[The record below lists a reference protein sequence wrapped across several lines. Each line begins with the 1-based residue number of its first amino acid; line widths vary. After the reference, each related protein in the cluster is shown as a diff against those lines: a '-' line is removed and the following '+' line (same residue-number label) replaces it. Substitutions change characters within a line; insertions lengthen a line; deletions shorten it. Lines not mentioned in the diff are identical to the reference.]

1 MELLKIIV
9 FDLLGSAPI
18 LVGFMALIGL
28 VFQKKSLD
36 KVITGTI
43 KTIVGF
49 LIFAGGAGLAV
60 TALSSFQELFSKGF
74 GLSGVLPLAEAVT
87 ALAQTKFS
95 TTVSLI
101 MVFGFICNLIVAR
114 LTRFKFIFLTG
125 QHNLYLAA
133 LLTVVLKALDL
144 TNTTTILIGSILL
157 GLAAAIYPAICQPFM
172 RKITGHDEIA
182 MGHYVTLAYALSGW
196 LGGKVGNPE
205 ESTEKLRLPGWLS
218 IFKDYIVSVSL
229 SIIIFFYLASFMAG
243 KESVES
249 LSGGVSW
256 LVFPLFQSLTF
267 TAALYIIIT
276 GVRMFLGEL
285 VPAFVGIS
293 EKFIPNA
300 KPALDCPVVFPYA
313 PTATVVG
320 FLSAYAGGLL
330 CMIILAMLKMTVI
343 IPVAIPYFFI
353 GATAGVFG
361 NATGGWKGC
370 IAGGF
375 VTGILI
381 AVGPALIYPVM
392 EIVGLTGTTFPET
405 DFVALGLLVYYVGK
419 IFGR

>member
-1 MELLKIIV
+1 
-9 FDLLGSAPI
+9 
-18 LVGFMALIGL
+18 
-28 VFQKKSLD
+28 
-36 KVITGTI
+36 
-43 KTIVGF
+43 
-49 LIFAGGAGLAV
+49 
-60 TALSSFQELFSKGF
+60 
-74 GLSGVLPLAEAVT
+74 
-87 ALAQTKFS
+87 
-95 TTVSLI
+95 
-101 MVFGFICNLIVAR
+101 MVFGFVCNLIVAR
-114 LTRFKFIFLTG
+114 LTKFKFIFLTG

-133 LLTVVLKALDL
+133 LLTVVLKALGL
-144 TNTTTILIGSILL
+144 STVVTVAIGAVLL
-157 GLAAAIYPAICQPFM
+157 GLAAAIYPAICQPYM

-196 LGGKVGNPE
+196 LGGKVGDPSQ
-205 ESTEKLRLPGWLS
+205 STEKLKLPGWLS

-229 SIIIFFYLASFMAG
+229 SIVVFFYLAAFMAG
-243 KESVES
+243 KEQVEI

-313 PTATVVG
+313 PTAVVVG
-320 FLSAYAGGLL
+320 FLSAYVGGLL
-330 CMIILAMLKMTVI
+330 CMVILAALKLTVI

-361 NATGGWKGC
+361 NSTGGWKGC
-370 IAGGF
+370 VAAGF

-381 AVGPALIYPVM
+381 AVGPAMIYPVM
-392 EIVGLTGTTFPET
+392 EMVGLAGTSFPET
-405 DFVALGLLVYYVGK
+405 DFVALGLVVYYIGK
-419 IFGR
+419 MFGR

>member
-1 MELLKIIV
+1 MELLKVIV
-9 FDLLGSAPI
+9 FDLLGSAAI
-18 LVGFMALIGL
+18 LVGIMTLVGL
-28 VFQKKSLD
+28 LLQKKSPE
-36 KVITGTI
+36 KVISGTI

-49 LIFAGGAGLAV
+49 LIFGAGGALAA
-60 TALSSFQELFSKGF
+60 TALTSFQDLFSKGF

-101 MVFGFICNLIVAR
+101 MVFGFVCNLIVAR
-114 LTRFKFIFLTG
+114 LTKFKFIFLTG

-133 LLTVVLKALDL
+133 LLTVVLKALGL
-144 TNTTTILIGSILL
+144 STVVTVAIGAVLL
-157 GLAAAIYPAICQPFM
+157 GLAAAIYPAICQPYM

-196 LGGKVGNPE
+196 LGGKVGDPSQ
-205 ESTEKLRLPGWLS
+205 STEKLKLPGWLS

-229 SIIIFFYLASFMAG
+229 SIVVFFYLAAFMAG
-243 KESVES
+243 KEQVEI

-313 PTATVVG
+313 PTAVVVG
-320 FLSAYAGGLL
+320 FLSAYVGGLL
-330 CMIILAMLKMTVI
+330 CMVILAALKLTVI

-361 NATGGWKGC
+361 NSTGGWKGC
-370 IAGGF
+370 IAAGF

-381 AVGPALIYPVM
+381 AVGPAMIYPVM
-392 EIVGLTGTTFPET
+392 EMVGLAGTSFPET
-405 DFVALGLLVYYVGK
+405 DFVALGLVVYYIGK
-419 IFGR
+419 MFGR